1 MDLKKQ
7 LEELLRK
14 DEWSDEE
21 KAMMLNYLNSSD
33 TKELEELMKQHY
45 FSGHPDEPVLPESQ
59 QILEEIHQKISGQYP
74 DQKAKVIPIWMKRVA
89 VAASLII
96 VVGAAWKVFMPHDRV
111 ADVAQKV
118 TEVKDSI
125 QIIARHIE
133 NHTGKEK
140 KVMLPDSSLVV
151 LANNSE
157 LNYNE
162 PFVGKRDI
170 NLIGKASFKVAKDKS
185 RPFSVF
191 SGAVSTT
198 VLGTEFSVNAY
209 PANDKLTVRLYTGK
223 VVVKPVKKGDW
234 RMSKDF
240 YLKPGEE
247 FVYNNQA
254 LAKVNLIK
262 KQNADADAGNDESG
276 GMVDADAASSL
287 AANTMSH
294 WYMFNNQSLKQ
305 VIDQLSAIYEVPIIY
320 DEKDLQK
327 KYFIGKFS
335 KTDSL
340 NVILDYITK
349 VNHLKIIKK
358 DNQYFI
364 TK

>member
-14 DEWSDEE
+14 DEWSDDE

-33 TKELEELMKQHY
+33 AKELEELMKQHY
-45 FSGHPDEPVLPESQ
+45 FSGNPDQPVLPESQ
-59 QILEEIHQKISGQYP
+59 QVLEEIHQKISGQYP
-74 DQKAKVIPIWMKRVA
+74 DKKAKEIPIWIKRVA
-89 VAASLII
+89 VAASLILAVGVTWKLFLWQKQ
-96 VVGAAWKVFMPHDRV
+96 VV
-111 ADVAQKV
+111 DVAQKV
-118 TEVKDSI
+118 NEVKDSI

-140 KVMLPDSSLVV
+140 KVILPDSSLVM

-162 PFVGKRDI
+162 PFIGKRDI

-185 RPFSVF
+185 RPFSVY

-209 PANDKLTVRLYTGK
+209 PANDRLTVRLFTGK
-223 VVVKPVKKGDW
+223 VVVKPVKKDDW
-234 RMSKDF
+234 RMNKDF

-254 LAKVNLIK
+254 LAKVNAFRGSRNTDEDENDDVA
-262 KQNADADAGNDESG
+262 NANNVAPVLPFNARGN
-276 GMVDADAASSL
+276 
-287 AANTMSH
+287 
-294 WYMFNNQSLKQ
+294 WYMFNNQSLSQ
-305 VIDQLSAIYEVPIIY
+305 VLDQLSAIYDVKINY
-320 DEKDLQK
+320 NKDDVK
-327 KYFIGKFS
+327 RKYFVGKFN

-340 NVILDYITK
+340 DIILKYILK
-349 VNHLKIIKK
+349 VNDLNLLKK

>member
-14 DEWSDEE
+14 DEWTDEE
-21 KAMMLNYLNSSD
+21 KAMMLHYLNNSD
-33 TKELEELMKQHY
+33 TKELEEMMKQRY
-45 FSGHPDEPVLPESQ
+45 FSNDPDEPVLPESEQ
-59 QILEEIHQKISGQYP
+59 VLEEIHQKIFAPYP
-74 DQKAKVIPIWMKRVA
+74 EKKAKVIPIWVKRVA
-89 VAASLII
+89 VAASI
-96 VVGAAWKVFMPHDRV
+96 VVAVGAMWKLFVSHDQIV
-111 ADVAQKV
+111 NVAQKKN
-118 TEVKDSI
+118 EVKDSI
-125 QIIARHIE
+125 SVIARHIE

-140 KVMLPDSSLVV
+140 KVMLPDSSLVM

-157 LNYNE
+157 LNYSE
-162 PFVGKRDI
+162 PFINRRDI
-170 NLIGKASFKVAKDKS
+170 TLIGKASFKVAKDKS
-185 RPFSVF
+185 RPFSVY

-209 PANDKLTVRLYTGK
+209 PASDKLTVRLYTGK
-223 VVVKPVKKGDW
+223 VVVRPVNKGDW

-247 FVYNNQA
+247 FIYNNQA

-262 KQNADADAGNDESG
+262 KQTAEAGADNDDSG
-276 GMVDADAASSL
+276 GMEDAASSM
-287 AANTMSH
+287 ATNTMSH

-305 VIDQLSAIYEVPIIY
+305 VIDQLSAMYDVPIVY

-327 KYFIGKFS
+327 KYFVGRFN

-340 NVILDYITK
+340 EVILDYITK
-349 VNHLKIIKK
+349 INHLKIIKS
-358 DNQYFI
+358 DNKYFI

>member
-7 LEELLRK
+7 LEALLRK

-21 KAMMLNYLNSSD
+21 KEMMLNYLNSSD
-33 TKELEELMKQHY
+33 TKELEELLKQHY
-45 FSGHPDEPVLPESQ
+45 FSGNPDQPVLPESQ
-59 QILEEIHQKISGQYP
+59 QVLEEIHQKISGQYP
-74 DQKAKVIPIWMKRVA
+74 DKKAKVVPIWIKRVA

-96 VVGAAWKVFMPHDRV
+96 VVGTAWKLFLPHNQV
-111 ADVAQKV
+111 ANVAQKV
-118 TEVKDSI
+118 NEIKDSARV
-125 QIIARHIE
+125 IARHIE
-133 NHTGKEK
+133 NHSGREK
-140 KVMLPDSSLVV
+140 KVVLPDSSLVL

-162 PFVGKRDI
+162 PFIDRRDI
-170 NLIGKASFKVAKDKS
+170 NLTGKASFKIAKDKS
-185 RPFSVF
+185 RPFSVY

-209 PANDKLTVRLYTGK
+209 PANEKLTVRLYTGK
-223 VVVKPVKKGDW
+223 VVVKPVMKDDW

-247 FVYNNQA
+247 FIYNNQA

-262 KQNADADAGNDESG
+262 KQGTDVEAGNDESG
-276 GMVDADAASSL
+276 GMVDADAASSV
-287 AANTMSH
+287 AASTTSR

-305 VIDQLSAIYEVPIIY
+305 VIDQLSAIYEVPIVY

-327 KYFIGKFS
+327 KYFIGKFN

-340 NVILDYITK
+340 EVILNYITK
-349 VNHLKIIKK
+349 INHLKITRK